1 MDVETERMNMLK
13 TANSDRDE
21 RLTVSAKRVHSG
33 WICIIAAMNTNKT
46 MKVIAHDAIKTEKA
60 ETCFT
65 RLYGRAAYESWKARE
80 AALTVLFKAGGHSK
94 REICRL
100 R

>member
-1 MDVETERMNMLK
+1 
-13 TANSDRDE
+13 
-21 RLTVSAKRVHSG
+21 
-33 WICIIAAMNTNKT
+33 MNTNKAT
-46 MKVIAHDAIKTEKA
+46 KVIAHAAIKTEKA

-80 AALTVLFKAGGHSK
+80 AALTELFKAGGHFK

-100 R
+100 HEDSFRQMKAEGARLAAEQAA

>member
-1 MDVETERMNMLK
+1 
-13 TANSDRDE
+13 
-21 RLTVSAKRVHSG
+21 
-33 WICIIAAMNTNKT
+33 